1 MTCATRNDL
10 KLVALC
16 ADLHRH
22 REVIDA
28 LDAGPDTEEREAH
41 LDVALDNW
49 WTAADTPAHPRTQ
62 HRTSSKEVTALV
74 VMTPHGPATCAD
86 WAHAR
91 SPAANPWNK
100 AAVEYWSDGYLS
112 GLAAGSGHNII
123 GLFRRDA
130 LVAWMDKYCGAN
142 PQTHLPLAINA
153 LGRVMVAHPG
163 GQL

>member
-1 MTCATRNDL
+1 MIYRKAIAATAL
-10 KLVALC
+10 ACIATVA
-16 ADLHRH
+16 
-22 REVIDA
+22 V
-28 LDAGPDTEEREAH
+28 
-41 LDVALDNW
+41 
-49 WTAADTPAHPRTQ
+49 TAAASAQ
-62 HRTSSKEVTALV
+62 HRTSKEVTALV

-142 PQTHLPLAINA
+142 PQTHLPLAIDA
-153 LGRVMVAHPG
+153 LGRAMVAHPG